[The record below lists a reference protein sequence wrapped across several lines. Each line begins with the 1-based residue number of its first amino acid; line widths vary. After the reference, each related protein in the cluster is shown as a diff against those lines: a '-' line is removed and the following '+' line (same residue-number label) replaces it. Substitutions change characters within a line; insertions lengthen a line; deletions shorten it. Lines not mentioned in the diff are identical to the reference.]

1 MSAAFVS
8 IYGLTL
14 ILSAVLTAVE
24 AMDSA
29 LSIWLWMGRPGLGAW
44 EDSPS
49 TDLLLRVW
57 SLKVRGRE
65 PKLDTL
71 GMLSLGSTVIG

>member
-1 MSAAFVS
+1 
-8 IYGLTL
+8 
-14 ILSAVLTAVE
+14 
-24 AMDSA
+24 MDSA
-29 LSIWLWMGRPGLGAW
+29 LSIWLWVGRPGVGAW

-71 GMLSLGSTVIG
+71 GMPSLGSTIIGWVFVFLPPATHQSPVLMSI